1 MRLEQKGDSNSW
13 NTEEKKRLTER
24 QEEYVAA
31 YRRLGSARHVA
42 LEMGVSTRTA
52 QKQLLDSALKLG
64 YKETKDLVP
73 GQKTRTSRTKD
84 GKATAE
90 SLLGLIKSQ
99 EYRCQLSGVL
109 LEPSTATLDHKIPI
123 SSGGSDSIENLQ
135 WVSTEVNKAKGS
147 MSQEEF
153 MTMCKRVASWSS

>member
-1 MRLEQKGDSNSW
+1 MQAKNGTRKANIA
-13 NTEEKKRLTER
+13 N
-24 QEEYVAA
+24 
-31 YRRLGSARHVA
+31 GSISPIRNAW
-42 LEMGVSTRTA
+42 LKT
-52 QKQLLDSALKLG
+52 KQ
-64 YKETKDLVP
+64 
-73 GQKTRTSRTKD
+73 
-84 GKATAE
+84 GKATTE

-99 EYRCQLSGVL
+99 EYRCQLSGIL